1 MRHGGNISAARARYG
16 EPDGGWLDLSTGI
29 NPVPYPFTM
38 PSAEAWMRLPQ
49 HQAEVELLEA
59 ARGAYGVAAGAD
71 LVAAPGTQLL
81 IQLAARLRA
90 DARVA
95 VVGPT
100 YSEHAIAWRDE
111 GSDVVEI
118 GEPEEA
124 LSSSCSVLVVVNP
137 NNPDGRTWS
146 PSALRVIAAE
156 LSSRGGFVVIDEA
169 FADAQTHL
177 SLASTENTRGLIV
190 LRSFGKFYGLGGLRL
205 GFALGDPAE
214 IARLRRC
221 LGPWAV
227 SGPAIE
233 IGRQALLDTNWAEE
247 ARARLAADEARLAK
261 LLEHTGFE
269 IVGTARLFVLARH
282 PNAQRVAHEL
292 ARQGI
297 LVRTFDYSE
306 TWIRL
311 GLPGPASFDRL
322 EAVLRS
328 IA

>member
-81 IQLAARLRA
+81 IQLVARLRTH
-90 DARVA
+90 ARVA

-124 LSSSCSVLVVVNP
+124 LSASCSVLVVVNP
-137 NNPDGRTWS
+137 NNPDGRSWS
-146 PSALRVIAAE
+146 PSTLGEIAAE
-156 LSSRGGFVVIDEA
+156 LSSRGGLIVVDEA
-169 FADAQTHL
+169 FADAQPHL
-177 SLASTENTRGLIV
+177 SLASTGNTRGLMV
-190 LRSFGKFYGLGGLRL
+190 LRSFGKFYGLAGLRL
-205 GFALGDPAE
+205 GFAIGDPVE
-214 IARLRRC
+214 IERLRRW

-227 SGPAIE
+227 SGPALE
-233 IGRQALLDTNWAEE
+233 IGRQALADTLWTTETQ
-247 ARARLAADEARLAK
+247 ARLATDEARLAK
-261 LLEHTGFE
+261 LLEQTGFE
-269 IVGTARLFVLARH
+269 IVGAARLFVLARH
-282 PNAQRVAHEL
+282 RNAKRVAYEL

-311 GLPGPASFDRL
+311 GLPRPASFDRL
-322 EAVLRS
+322 EGVLRS